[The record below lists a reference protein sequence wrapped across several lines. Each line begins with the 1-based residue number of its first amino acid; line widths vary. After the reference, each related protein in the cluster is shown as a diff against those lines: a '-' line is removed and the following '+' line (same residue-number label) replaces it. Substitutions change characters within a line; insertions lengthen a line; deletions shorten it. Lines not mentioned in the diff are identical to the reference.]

1 MADELL
7 PYFNREL
14 VAVRRLAAEFAL
26 AHPKIAGRLRLSPD
40 AVDDPHVARLLDGVA
55 FLSARAQARLD
66 DEFPELTDTLLG
78 VLYPHFLN
86 PFPSCAIAQFTPK
99 PDLQAM
105 VQIPAGFIVDTEAVR
120 GQSCRFR
127 TANRLTLFP
136 IKIESARL
144 RNQPFSAPANPM
156 ATGANAV
163 LRLTISTLN
172 PDQKI
177 SALGIDRLRLFLRGS
192 PALSLPLFEVLA
204 GHTLGIALADGPDD
218 SAPVLLPKTAL
229 AQVGFAPE
237 EALLPWPAR
246 SFSGF
251 RLLSEYFAFPQKFMF
266 LELGGLDAK
275 TMLTEA
281 NKLEIFIYLGRAS
294 AELERAVNVEAFAL
308 GCTPIVNLF
317 TQRCEPI
324 DLDHTTTEYRVLP
337 DARRA
342 GVMEVWNVTGVRE
355 VRPDTSSRPWR
366 PFYRLSQSGGGE
378 PGGEGGFY
386 HEVKRGAPAALG
398 GTDTFLAPFDPAFDP
413 NQKADS
419 VLSVEALCLNRDL
432 PAELPFGGGHPRL
445 TALNPHTA
453 VAQISC
459 ITPPTPTLRPQVRAR
474 GAWRLISHL
483 SLGHLSV
490 TGGAEGAAALKE
502 VLRLYDLRDTSE
514 TRMALEALLA
524 VNAAPG
530 TARVPGS
537 RLGAFCRGLDVE
549 LEFEPRAYQSAGL
562 FLLGAVLDRFLALH
576 ATVNSF
582 VRSTVKLRGRA
593 EPECRFPPRAGARP
607 LL

>member
-14 VAVRRLAAEFAL
+14 VAIRRLASEFAQT
-26 AHPKIAGRLRLSPD
+26 HPKIAGRLRLSPD

-66 DEFPELTDTLLG
+66 DEFPELTETLLG
-78 VLYPHFLN
+78 VLYPHYLS

-99 PDLQAM
+99 PDLQAQ
-105 VQIPAGFIVDTEAVR
+105 VDIPGGFAVDTETVR

-127 TANRLTLFP
+127 TASNLTLFP
-136 IKIESARL
+136 VRIESARL
-144 RNQPFSAPANPM
+144 MGLPFTAPINPM
-156 ATGANAV
+156 AAGANAV
-163 LRLTISTLN
+163 LRLVLGTLS
-172 PDQKI
+172 PDQKF
-177 SALGIDRLRLFLRGS
+177 SALGMERLRLFLRGG
-192 PALSLPLFEVLA
+192 PATALPLFELLA
-204 GHTLGIALADGPDD
+204 AHTLGIALADNPNDM
-218 SAPVLLPKTAL
+218 APVLLPKSAL
-229 AQVGFAPE
+229 SQVGFAPE
-237 EALLPWPAR
+237 DALLPWPAR

-266 LELGGLDAK
+266 IDIAGLDAK

-281 NKLEIFIYLGRAS
+281 NKLEVFIYLGRGS
-294 AELERAVNVEAFAL
+294 AELERAVGADAFAL
-308 GCTPIVNLF
+308 GCVPIVNLF
-317 TQRCEPI
+317 PQRCEPI
-324 DLDHTTTEYRVLP
+324 DLDHTVTEYRVLP

-355 VRPDTSSRPWR
+355 VRPDTTSRPWR
-366 PFYRLSQSGGGE
+366 PFYRLTASGEE

-386 HEVKRGAPAALG
+386 HEVRRPAPAALSG
-398 GTDTFLAPFDPAFDP
+398 SDTFLAPFNPDFDPA
-413 NQKADS
+413 QKADS

-445 TALNPHTA
+445 TALNLHA
-453 VAQISC
+453 AIAQIAC
-459 ITPPTPTLRPQVRAR
+459 ITPPTPTLRPEFRAR

-502 VLRLYDLRDTSE
+502 VMRLYDLRDTSE
-514 TRMALEALLA
+514 TRMALGALLA

-549 LEFEPRAYQSAGL
+549 LEFEPRIFQSAGL
-562 FLLGAVLDRFLALH
+562 FLLSSVLDRFLALH

-582 VRSTVKLRGRA
+582 VRTTVKLRGRA
-593 EPECRFPPRAGARP
+593 DAEARFAARAGSRV